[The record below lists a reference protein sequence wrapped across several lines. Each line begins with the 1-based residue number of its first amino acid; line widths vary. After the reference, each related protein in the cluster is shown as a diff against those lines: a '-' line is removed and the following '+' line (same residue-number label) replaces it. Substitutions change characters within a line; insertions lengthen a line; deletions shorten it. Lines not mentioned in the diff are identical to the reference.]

1 MNQKIKRTDFG
12 VFVMVDDTHL
22 SRWVEQDRRLDH
34 ARHTL
39 QQYKDRGI
47 IKEGDTVIDCG
58 TSIGDHT
65 VTYASFVGPTG
76 KVIGFEANP
85 DVAEC
90 CQMNLA
96 IYPWAKCYNI
106 GLSDSFGVCGIDIN
120 PNVGASRL
128 VNSGREVK
136 LAPLDSFMEEI
147 DRCDF
152 IKVDIEGFEPRMLRG
167 AAALIAKYHPPILME
182 INEGALG
189 AQGFKPND
197 VFAILQGYGY
207 TWRVAEGKAG
217 TPQYD
222 IYAYFQKT
230 A

>member
-1 MNQKIKRTDFG
+1 MNPKIKRTDFG

-22 SRWVEQDRRLDH
+22 SRWVEQDGRLDH
-34 ARHTL
+34 AHAALERL
-39 QQYKDRGI
+39 GI
-47 IKEGDTVIDCG
+47 RKFLPEGGTAIDCG

-65 VTYASFVGPTG
+65 VTYASIVGPNG

-90 CQMNLA
+90 CSLNLA

-106 GLSDSFGVCGIDIN
+106 GLSDGYGVAGIDIN

-128 VNSGREVK
+128 TNSGREVK
-136 LAPLDSFMEEI
+136 LAPLDSFLGEI

-152 IKVDIEGFEPRMLRG
+152 IKVDIEGFEPKMLKG
-167 AAALIAKYHPPILME
+167 SEALIAKYHPHILME
-182 INEGALG
+182 VNEGALN
-189 AQGFKPND
+189 AQGSAAHD
-197 VFAILQGYGY
+197 IFALLDQFGYK
-207 TWRVAEGKAG
+207 WKVAEGKYG

-222 IYAYFQKT
+222 ILASFAKK
-230 A
+230 